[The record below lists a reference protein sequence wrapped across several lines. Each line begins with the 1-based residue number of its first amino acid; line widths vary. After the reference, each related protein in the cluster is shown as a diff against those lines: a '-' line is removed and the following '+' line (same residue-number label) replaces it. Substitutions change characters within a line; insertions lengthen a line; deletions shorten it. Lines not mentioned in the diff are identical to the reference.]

1 LLWSVV
7 YLVVRNLFALV
18 WLLGRPRR
26 SKELEIL
33 VLRHELAVLR
43 RQAGRPKLTHADRVL
58 LAALAAFMLTFSM
71 SSNVT
76 QAQDIQGSRAYWAAR
91 SGLEWG
97 AYRVLQ
103 DNACASTTLTL
114 SGLTVA
120 VTCTLSG
127 PYPEGGSNVNIYR
140 ITATANQGTLGSV
153 GYVERQLE
161 ATVGK

>member
-1 LLWSVV
+1 MCRNQTRSGSSPSRARQSGLSIIAAIFMLL
-7 YLVVRNLFALV
+7 
-18 WLLGRPRR
+18 
-26 SKELEIL
+26 
-33 VLRHELAVLR
+33 
-43 RQAGRPKLTHADRVL
+43 L
-58 LAALAAFMLTFSM
+58 LAALAAFMLTFSVV
-71 SSNVT
+71 SNVT

-103 DNACASTTLTL
+103 DNACATTTLTL
-114 SGLTVA
+114 SGFTVS

-127 PYPEGGSNVNIYR
+127 PYPEGGGNVNIYS

-153 GYVERQLE
+153 GYVERQLQ

>member
-1 LLWSVV
+1 MCPNPTPGVWSPSRGSQSG
-7 YLVVRNLFALV
+7 LSIISAIFML
-18 WLLGRPRR
+18 
-26 SKELEIL
+26 
-33 VLRHELAVLR
+33 
-43 RQAGRPKLTHADRVL
+43 VL

-103 DNACASTTLTL
+103 DGACATTTLTL
-114 SGLTVA
+114 SGFTVA

-127 PYPEGGSNVNIYR
+127 PYQEGGGNVNIYR
-140 ITATANQGTLGSV
+140 ITSTANEGTLGSV
-153 GYVERQLE
+153 GFVERQLQ

>member
-1 LLWSVV
+1 MCPKPTPGRWSPS
-7 YLVVRNLFALV
+7 RA
-18 WLLGRPRR
+18 
-26 SKELEIL
+26 
-33 VLRHELAVLR
+33 
-43 RQAGRPKLTHADRVL
+43 RQSGLSIISAIFMLVL

-103 DNACASTTLTL
+103 DNACATTTLTL
-114 SGLTVA
+114 SGFTVA

-127 PYPEGGSNVNIYR
+127 PYLEGGSNVSIYR
-140 ITATANQGTLGSV
+140 ITSTANEGTLGSV
-153 GYVERQLE
+153 GYVERQLQ

>member
-1 LLWSVV
+1 MC
-7 YLVVRNLFALV
+7 
-18 WLLGRPRR
+18 R
-26 SKELEIL
+26 SRMLSGASSS
-33 VLRHELAVLR
+33 RA
-43 RQAGRPKLTHADRVL
+43 RQSGLSIISAIFMLVL

-103 DNACASTTLTL
+103 DGACATTTLTL
-114 SGLTVA
+114 SGFTVA
-120 VTCTLSG
+120 VTCAPNG
-127 PYPEGGSNVNIYR
+127 PYPEGNSNVSIYLL
-140 ITATANQGTLGSV
+140 TATANQGTLGSV
-153 GYVERQLE
+153 GYVERQLQ

>member
-1 LLWSVV
+1 MCLS
-7 YLVVRNLFALV
+7 NT
-18 WLLGRPRR
+18 
-26 SKELEIL
+26 
-33 VLRHELAVLR
+33 LREPPTPMN
-43 RQAGRPKLTHADRVL
+43 RQAGLSIISAIFMLVL

>member
-1 LLWSVV
+1 MC
-7 YLVVRNLFALV
+7 RNPTPSGLSPSRA
-18 WLLGRPRR
+18 
-26 SKELEIL
+26 
-33 VLRHELAVLR
+33 
-43 RQAGRPKLTHADRVL
+43 RQSGLSIISAIFMLVL

-97 AYRVLQ
+97 AYRVVQ
-103 DNACASTTLTL
+103 DNACATTTLTL
-114 SGLTVA
+114 SGFNVA
-120 VTCTLSG
+120 VTCTLSP
-127 PYPEGGSNVNIYR
+127 PYLEAGSNVNIYR

-153 GYVERQLE
+153 GYVERQLQ